1 MQRQSIGSTANVEF
15 SILQKLVCSNKF
27 LTSRLESHRRER
39 SRASDK
45 TSRCRS
51 AAPPRLLRSLT
62 FSTALLRL
70 GHCFDVETEASAG
83 TLFFSQRG
91 LRPEY
96 PEPPTSS
103 ESPPRCVMLES
114 SHREDHLKTVASFQ
128 GRRCRDR
135 NPWCGVCEV
144 LVKAHLASQK
154 FGK

>member
-15 SILQKLVCSNKF
+15 SILQKLVCSNQF

-39 SRASDK
+39 VTKLRA
-45 TSRCRS
+45 
-51 AAPPRLLRSLT
+51 AAAPRPPRLLRSLT
-62 FSTALLRL
+62 FSTAPLRL

-144 LVKAHLASQK
+144 LVKAHHASQK